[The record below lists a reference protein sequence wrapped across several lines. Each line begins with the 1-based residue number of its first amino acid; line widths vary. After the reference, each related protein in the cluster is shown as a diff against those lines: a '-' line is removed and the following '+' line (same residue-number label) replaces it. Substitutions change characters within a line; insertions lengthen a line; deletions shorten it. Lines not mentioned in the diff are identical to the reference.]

1 MNPKSIVIISQDVVL
16 TNFAIS
22 RFHHRFNVAVFN
34 GITSALDYIYNTIP
48 NLIIADLDMTGT
60 TTVSILNNLKED
72 PLFNTLPVLAVLPDG
87 ASLSELEHVIVED
100 YIFKGQLEKEFIARV
115 QLSMDRSERVVEI
128 NPLTRL
134 PGNIAI
140 NRQMEDRLH
149 NNAAFAIAYADLDY
163 FKPFNDK
170 YGFSR
175 GDEVIKFTGRIILN
189 IVKNSQPQGSFIGH
203 IGGDDFIFMMDTE
216 FIEKTAR
223 EIIDSFDRLIPT
235 FYDDDDRQS
244 GFITS
249 IDRQGKTREFPMMGI
264 SIGITG
270 TQCKA
275 FSHYGELTEVA
286 SEMKKYAKEIK
297 GSNYKMDL
305 RRAPL

>member
-1 MNPKSIVIISQDVVL
+1 MNPKSIIIVSQDVIL
-16 TNFAIS
+16 TTFAIS
-22 RFHHRFNVAVFN
+22 RLESCFSVAVFT
-34 GITSALDYIYNTIP
+34 GIASALDYIYNAIP
-48 NLIIADLDMTGT
+48 NLIIADLEKAGT
-60 TTVSILNNLKED
+60 ATTRILNNLKED
-72 PLFNTLPVLAVLPDG
+72 PLFSTLPVLAVLPDG
-87 ASLSELEHVIVED
+87 ASLSELEHVMVED
-100 YIFKGQLEKEFIARV
+100 YIFKGQIEKEFLARV
-115 QLSMDRSERVVEI
+115 RLSLGRSERVVEI

-140 NRQMEDRLH
+140 NHQMEERLH
-149 NNAAFAIAYADLDY
+149 SKKPFAIAYADLDY

-189 IVKNSQPQGSFIGH
+189 IVKNGQPQGSFIGH
-203 IGGDDFIFMMDTE
+203 IGGDDFIFMMDEE
-216 FIEKTAR
+216 FIENTAR

-249 IDRQGKTREFPMMGI
+249 VDRQGKTREFPLISI
-264 SIGITG
+264 SIGITN
-270 TQCKA
+270 TECKT

-286 SEMKKYAKEIK
+286 SEMKKYAKGAK

-305 RRAPL
+305 RRSSL